1 MSVCNNETY
10 TNFQRI
16 MSLTDTEEIARNISG
31 FCLNSN
37 DYDLSLKLC
46 KYFANHPDLDVRAN
60 VVHGLG
66 YIGMNFKKIDK
77 SFAKS
82 LLRKAS
88 KENNRTM
95 IGAVTDAQDD
105 LQHYVKGF

>member
-16 MSLTDTEEIARNISG
+16 MSLTDAEEIARNISG

-46 KYFANHPDLDVRAN
+46 KYFANHPDLC
-60 VVHGLG
+60 
-66 YIGMNFKKIDK
+66 
-77 SFAKS
+77 
-82 LLRKAS
+82 
-88 KENNRTM
+88 
-95 IGAVTDAQDD
+95 Q
-105 LQHYVKGF
+105 